1 MSQGFTPK
9 PLLGDTAERDVRVGP
24 TAHYTAYAW
33 FRLGMPYAEWF
44 KTETGARLFWSLRFG
59 VEWVTSVT
67 QSVPR
72 LIDYLELRH
81 RSIDHTLARLGPD
94 RVVELGAGLSR
105 RGVTW
110 ALDHG
115 VDYVEVDLP
124 QMIDAK
130 KRLLLRFPK
139 AIRSTLDERL
149 SLLSADVLAPDFEAW
164 LAERLEGSQRPVV
177 IAEGLL
183 GYFDTGERQRLA
195 SAIAGALRRSQQV
208 QRYSASFLCD
218 LRVRSEA
225 SKTRVAVGAMR
236 AAIRVVTRGRGA
248 REDFTSEAAI
258 YRLFTSAGFDA
269 ARPIDPAQVP
279 ELNSGLLEQIPM
291 RVWHFTLTPSGS
303 S

>member
-1 MSQGFTPK
+1 MSPGFTPK
-9 PLLGDTAERDVRVGP
+9 TLLGDTAERDVQVGP

-44 KTETGARLFWSLRFG
+44 KTDTGARLFWSLRIG
-59 VEWVTSVT
+59 LEWVTRVT
-67 QSVPR
+67 RGTPR

-81 RSIDHTLARLGPD
+81 RSIDDTLARLGPD

-124 QMIDAK
+124 HMIHAK
-130 KRLLLRFPK
+130 RKLLLRFPK
-139 AIRSTLDERL
+139 AMRKTLDDRL
-149 SLLSADVLAPDFEAW
+149 TLISADVLAPDFEVW
-164 LAERLEGSQRPVV
+164 LAEQLEGSRRPVV

-183 GYFDTGERQRLA
+183 GYFDHDERKRLA
-195 SAIAGALRRSQQV
+195 RSIAGALRRSEQAP
-208 QRYSASFLCD
+208 RYAASFLCD
-218 LRVRSEA
+218 LRVKSHA
-225 SKTRVAVGAMR
+225 SRTRAAVRVLR
-236 AAIRVVTRGRGA
+236 AAIAIATRGRGA
-248 REDFTSEAAI
+248 REDFDSEDAI

-269 ARPIDPAQVP
+269 ARPIDPEQVA
-279 ELNSGLLEQIPM
+279 ELPRRDFNAFPM
-291 RVWHFTLTPSGS
+291 RAWHFTLTPSGS

>member
-1 MSQGFTPK
+1 MSLGLTPK
-9 PLLGDTAERDVRVGP
+9 PLLGDTAERDIQVGP

-44 KTETGARLFWSLRFG
+44 KTEKGARLFWSLRLSL
-59 VEWVTSVT
+59 EWITRLARD
-67 QSVPR
+67 VPR

-105 RGVTW
+105 RGATW

-115 VDYVEVDLP
+115 IDYVEVDLP
-124 QMIDAK
+124 HMIEAK
-130 KRLLLRFPK
+130 RRLVLRFPK
-139 AIRSTLDERL
+139 AIRTTLDERL
-149 SLLSADVLAPDFEAW
+149 ALVSADVLAPEFESW

-183 GYFDTGERQRLA
+183 GYFDNQERRRLA
-195 SAIAGALRRSQQV
+195 SAIASALRRSQTV

-218 LRVRSEA
+218 LRVKGDS
-225 SKTRVAVGAMR
+225 SKTRAAMRALR

-248 REDFTSEAAI
+248 REDFGNEAEI

-269 ARPIDPAQVP
+269 ARPIDPEQVS
-279 ELNSGLLEQIPM
+279 ELSRLDAGAFPM
-291 RVWHFTLTPSGS
+291 RVWHFTVTPSGS

>member
-1 MSQGFTPK
+1 MSQGITPK
-9 PLLGDTAERDVRVGP
+9 NLLGDTAERDVRVGP

-44 KTETGARLFWSLRFG
+44 KTETGARLFWSLRVG
-59 VEWVTSVT
+59 LEWLTSVT
-67 QSVPR
+67 QNTPR

-81 RSIDHTLARLGPD
+81 RSIDHTLTRLAPD

-124 QMIDAK
+124 HMVDAK
-130 KRLLLRFPK
+130 KKLLLRFPK
-139 AIRSTLDERL
+139 AIRSTLEERL
-149 SLLSADVLAPDFEAW
+149 SLVSADVLAPDFEGW
-164 LAERLEGSQRPVV
+164 LAERLEGSRRPVI

-183 GYFDTGERQRLA
+183 GYFDTGERRRLA
-195 SAIAGALRRSQQV
+195 SAIAGALRRTQHV
-208 QRYSASFLCD
+208 PRYSASFLCD
-218 LRVRSEA
+218 LRVRSA
-225 SKTRVAVGAMR
+225 TSKTRVAVRAMR

-248 REDFTSEAAI
+248 REDFDSEDAI
-258 YRLFTSAGFDA
+258 YRLFTGAGFDA

-279 ELNSGLLEQIPM
+279 DLNADLLGQIPM